1 MVEFGDENY
10 QNLLG
15 DLKRF
20 KTLLKQIKGVL
31 NVWKDKGLTNDEKY
45 FFSKFRAQLDSI
57 FAQGNLKILGL
68 CQ

>member
-31 NVWKDKGLTNDEKY
+31 NVWKDKGLTNDEK
-45 FFSKFRAQLDSI
+45 
-57 FAQGNLKILGL
+57 
-68 CQ
+68 

>member
-45 FFSKFRAQLDSI
+45 FFYK
-57 FAQGNLKILGL
+57 NLGHS
-68 CQ
+68 